1 MAFTVFQLPIGY
13 RLYDRE
19 KNKIIPLQEEEYLAL
34 SRVIRKECTSDDRKI
49 LERFQEKGF
58 CNEISLCDIENPG
71 ISSTNINTLVC
82 RHVDI

>member
-34 SRVIRKECTSDDRKI
+34 SRVIRKECTSDDRKFWRDFRKRDFAMRLPCVI
-49 LERFQEKGF
+49 
-58 CNEISLCDIENPG
+58 
-71 ISSTNINTLVC
+71 
-82 RHVDI
+82 